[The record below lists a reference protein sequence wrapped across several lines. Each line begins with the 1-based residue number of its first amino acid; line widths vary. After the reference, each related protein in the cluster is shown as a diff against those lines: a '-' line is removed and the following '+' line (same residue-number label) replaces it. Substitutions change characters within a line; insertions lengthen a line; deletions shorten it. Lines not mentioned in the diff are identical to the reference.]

1 MIKDQG
7 TLNSE
12 RVLVLA
18 PTGRDGAAAS
28 SLLEQAGMLCKA
40 CFDID
45 ELQRELAAGAGAALV
60 TEEGFIGADLRLLF
74 DWVAK
79 QPPWSDFPFVV
90 LTTHR
95 AGTSLYVGSDC
106 KTAQCHPPG
115 TSHPRRD
122 SRQQFTGR
130 IAGSP
135 AAI

>member
-28 SLLEQAGMLCKA
+28 SLLEQAGMSCKA

-60 TEEGFIGADLRLLF
+60 AEEGFIGADLSPLF

-79 QPPWSDFPFVV
+79 QPPWSD
-90 LTTHR
+90 
-95 AGTSLYVGSDC
+95 
-106 KTAQCHPPG
+106 
-115 TSHPRRD
+115 
-122 SRQQFTGR
+122 SRLLF
-130 IAGSP
+130 
-135 AAI
+135 

>member
-1 MIKDQG
+1 LIKDQG

-79 QPPWSDFPFVV
+79 QPPWSD
-90 LTTHR
+90 LM
-95 AGTSLYVGSDC
+95 
-106 KTAQCHPPG
+106 
-115 TSHPRRD
+115 
-122 SRQQFTGR
+122 R
-130 IAGSP
+130 IHKHLCAV
-135 AAI
+135 IENMVNLN